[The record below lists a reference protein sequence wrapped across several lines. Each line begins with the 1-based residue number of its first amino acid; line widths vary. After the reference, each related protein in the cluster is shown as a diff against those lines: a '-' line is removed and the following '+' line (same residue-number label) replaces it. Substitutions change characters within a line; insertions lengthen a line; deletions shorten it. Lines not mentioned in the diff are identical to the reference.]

1 MSLEK
6 AIIHKKEK
14 RKQYH
19 DSRSFDH
26 TCRNHGSCK
35 WCEGNRKYSDRK
47 RREAADQDLI
57 DYEESEEN

>member
-6 AIIHKKEK
+6 SIYHKKEK

-19 DSRSFDH
+19 DCRSFDR
-26 TCRNHGSCK
+26 TCRNHGTCK
-35 WCEGNRKYSDRK
+35 WCERNRKHFDKK
-47 RREAADQDLI
+47 RRSATDQDLI